1 MPCARTKISE
11 YPARF
16 CIVTV
21 MTCSK
26 TNQTLGCCLRA
37 NLLTKVT
44 SMTLWINQRFLRDP
58 FQFQL
63 LGPKDRQLVAPS
75 VRAGRFD
82 ASYLSAEGA
91 PQFVPALSGLATIEK
106 IEFPALTDGATN
118 CPSFGPVLKRNQH

>member
-1 MPCARTKISE
+1 MALCKNKSNFAS
-11 YPARF
+11 
-16 CIVTV
+16 
-21 MTCSK
+21 
-26 TNQTLGCCLRA
+26 
-37 NLLTKVT
+37 LLMSLPLSTKVT
-44 SMTLWINQRFLRDP
+44 SMTPWINRRFLREP

-118 CPSFGPVLKRNQH
+118 CRSFGPVLKRNQHLFLRVTLPIWLTA